1 MTEEVQ
7 RNYLEINSIQD
18 LNEVIEPTEDYS
30 LNLLNPINFQL
41 NKFFYKNIGK
51 KHKWIDR
58 LAWTENQWIDY
69 VSNNKVKT
77 YILKYKEEL
86 VGFFELIFHFEKK
99 EVEIAYFGLLEEFQ
113 NKKLGSYLLS
123 EAIKISF
130 ENNINRVWLHTCS
143 LDHKNALNNYIARGM
158 KIYKTE
164 IGKGYRALANI
175 SDHGGQEVPHLHFHL
190 FGGENVGR
198 MVE

>member
-1 MTEEVQ
+1 MKQEVQ

-18 LNEVIEPTEDYS
+18 LKKVDKPGADYF
-30 LNLLNPINFQL
+30 LNLLEPTNFQL

-58 LAWTENQWIDY
+58 LVWTETQWIDY
-69 VSNNKVKT
+69 VSNKNVKT
-77 YILKYKEEL
+77 YVFKFKEDL
-86 VGFFELIFHFEKK
+86 AGFFELILHSEKK

-123 EAIKISF
+123 QAIQKSF
-130 ENNINRVWLHTCS
+130 KENIKRVWVHTCS

-158 KIYKTE
+158 KIFKTE
-164 IGKGYRALANI
+164 TIKI
-175 SDHGGQEVPHLHFHL
+175 
-190 FGGENVGR
+190 
-198 MVE
+198 